1 MSIQPETSTP
11 SAAADRS
18 RTHFDVRPI
27 SCRQKHALIFQR
39 WAVLEPGEHF
49 VLVNDHDPVPL
60 YYQFAGQFPDAFK
73 WEYLVA
79 GPEEFH
85 VRITRLKATPG
96 PARRPDLP
104 PWPPRGNQSPADAG
118 EAGVATQTHGQ
129 DACATTEVDA
139 RGLEPPE
146 PMLRILSA
154 LETLPAGG
162 VLRARTDRLPVHLLP
177 ELETRGVRHESTEQR
192 DGSWIIT
199 LRRD

>member
-1 MSIQPETSTP
+1 MNTLAETAPS

-39 WAVLEPGEHF
+39 WAVLAPGEHF

-60 YYQFAGQFPDAFK
+60 YYQFAGQFPDAFE

-79 GPEEFH
+79 GPDEFH
-85 VRITRLKATPG
+85 VKITRLKATPE
-96 PARRPDLP
+96 PVRRPDLP
-104 PWPPRGNQSPADAG
+104 PWPPRGNQVAAAAASPNSEPAVNAG
-118 EAGVATQTHGQ
+118 EPN
-129 DACATTEVDA
+129 ACEVDA

-154 LETLPAGG
+154 LEALASGG
-162 VLRARTDRLPVHLLP
+162 VLRARTDRRPIHLLP
-177 ELETRGVRHESTEQR
+177 ELEARGVRPESEEQS
-192 DGSWIIT
+192 DGSWITT
-199 LRRD
+199 LRRG